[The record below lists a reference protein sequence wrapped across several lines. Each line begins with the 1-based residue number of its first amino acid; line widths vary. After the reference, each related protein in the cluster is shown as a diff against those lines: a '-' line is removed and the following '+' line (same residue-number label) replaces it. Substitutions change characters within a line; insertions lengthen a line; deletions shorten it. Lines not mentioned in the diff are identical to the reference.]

1 MAIFRSDFA
10 YNPNLLDFNEPFRS
24 LHTASALSGTT
35 YSFSSQMLP
44 IGSLN
49 YEVGAF
55 DLIVESRLQVT
66 WGVNNEAFLMGNGL
80 TFGTDGAITGGTARM
95 FFLQHDQ
102 ALNYG
107 FLGIAVA
114 AEDVWA
120 ASQTLSNADDK
131 ALVVQILSGNDLV
144 ALSDFDDVFN
154 SGAGRDL
161 IVDQLGSDRINAGGG
176 NDVVVAGKGNDRV
189 DGSLG
194 NDVVLGGAGNDQ
206 IVGGIG
212 RDLIWGGTGSDT
224 LTGGL
229 GVDSFLFKAGDGLAE
244 ITDFN
249 AADDQILFMGPNSG
263 LANLTIVKAGNNVRI
278 TFSDVTVILLD
289 TLRSEVT
296 VADIAIGGNA
306 ALAAAVDAFFVDWT
320 YYV

>member
-1 MAIFRSDFA
+1 MALFNSNFA
-10 YNPNLLDFNEPFRS
+10 YNPDFLDFNEPFRS
-24 LHTASALSGTT
+24 LHTTSELSGANH
-35 YSFSSQMLP
+35 SFSFPMVP
-44 IGSLN
+44 IGSVN

-55 DLIVESRLQVT
+55 GFLVESGLQVT

-80 TFGTDGAITGGTARM
+80 TFGTDGAITGGTARVL
-95 FFLQHDQ
+95 FLQHDD

-161 IVDQLGSDRINAGGG
+161 IVDELGSDRINAGGG

-194 NDVVLGGAGNDQ
+194 NDVVLGGAGNDK